1 MARTGPRDQQTSRS
15 ATLLSGQAPAAGDDE
30 YVTTTASAT
39 TPSRRMDVDRLC
51 VAARS
56 VLDQMAGLVAEGLPA
71 VAVEQV
77 TRHAQALIDLNG
89 LRGRP
94 LAAMRAHALAV
105 HDALTLLAGDRSLTL
120 AVWFEDG
127 LGTR

>member
-1 MARTGPRDQQTSRS
+1 MTTIPLPGPDAAPRARKK
-15 ATLLSGQAPAAGDDE
+15 
-30 YVTTTASAT
+30 
-39 TPSRRMDVDRLC
+39 MDADRLC

-56 VLDQMAGLVAEGLPA
+56 VLDQMPALASEGLT
-71 VAVEQV
+71 VVSV
-77 TRHAQALIDLNG
+77 KRITRHAQALVDLHG

-94 LAAMRAHALAV
+94 LAAMRAHAIAV

>member
-1 MARTGPRDQQTSRS
+1 MARTIPHDQQTSRT
-15 ATLLSGQAPAAGDDE
+15 ALLAGQPPAAGDE
-30 YVTTTASAT
+30 YVTTTASVP
-39 TPSRRMDVDRLC
+39 TPSRWIDVDRLC

-56 VLDQMAGLVAEGLPA
+56 VLDQMPGLVAEGLPTI
-71 VAVEQV
+71 AVEQV
-77 TRHAQALIDLNG
+77 TRHAEALIDLHG

-94 LAAMRAHALAV
+94 LASMRAHALAV
-105 HDALTLLAGDRSLTL
+105 RDALTQLSGDRSLTL